1 MVFGFG
7 KKSVQK
13 NFKQRVAE
21 FWKWYPQVADRFF
34 RTIESK
40 KCESLAGEVSKF
52 MDATLPHLAWVF
64 GPGEGG
70 GHSFTVSGEGIV
82 AKQLLAEY
90 WLSCAVTIPN
100 WTFYGSRQPSD
111 IENLKGMAIRLGER
125 ESVDSDSFLIRTDVI
140 ADEEKI
146 NIVAWHPAL
155 KLVPAEDHYQ
165 ILFLLLDEALGEF
178 GTEMWLGEITIEP
191 FEAGPG
197 VISLT
202 ELPAKIQQIN
212 HYYQWKKLP
221 PLQAYSVYE
230 LKEQSQAPRGDTL
243 VGTTCIPGIVLEFL
257 NEGKINDNPLD
268 GTGAEFAYLAIDGSV
283 FPEGHQTKVR
293 GNIED
298 AVGDALVTA
307 ASGRTLGGAYG
318 FEKSYID
325 LIFFD
330 GDESRKIVTK
340 VLDDLQLRGRATIE
354 RLG

>member
-7 KKSVQK
+7 KKSAQK
-13 NFKQRVAE
+13 TFKQRVIE

-34 RTIESK
+34 QTIERGQ
-40 KCESLAGEVSKF
+40 CGTLADEVSKF
-52 MDATLPHLAWVF
+52 MDATLPRMAWVF

-70 GHSFTVSGEGIV
+70 GHSFTVSGEGVV

-90 WLSCAVTIPN
+90 WLSRAVPIPN
-100 WTFYGSRQPSD
+100 WTFYGSRQAAD
-111 IENLKGMAIRLGER
+111 IENLKGMTIRLGER

-155 KLVPAEDHYQ
+155 KLVPENDHYQ

-191 FEAGPG
+191 FEAEAG

-221 PLQAYSVYE
+221 PLRAYSVYK
-230 LKEQSQAPRGDTL
+230 LNEQSQAPRGDTL
-243 VGTTCIPGIVLEFL
+243 VGSTCIPRLLMHFL
-257 NEGKINDNPLD
+257 NHGRIEDNPLE

-283 FPEGHQTKVR
+283 FPEGKQSEMR

-298 AVGDALVTA
+298 ALDDALVAA
-307 ASGRTLGGAYG
+307 ASGRTIGGAYG
-318 FEKSYID
+318 FKNSYID
-325 LIFFD
+325 LILFD
-330 GDESRKIVTK
+330 GDESRKIVNK
-340 VLDDLQLRGRATIE
+340 VLDGLQLRGRATIKS
-354 RLG
+354 LG